1 MQIGDLVTTKH
12 AINRGLEKLPVGI
25 VLRTNTNKACM
36 YVPVQWPWGRDNESM
51 NTLEVISKC
60 TK

>member
-25 VLRTNTNKACM
+25 VLRTNMSKSCR
-36 YVPVQWPWGRDNESM
+36 YVPVQWPWGRDDVPM
-51 NTLEVISKC
+51 DTLEVISKC